1 MCDHLAGPAMAP
13 WGFEIKKLIS
23 LGLGVNST
31 AMTLLLYSLGYHFPI
46 VFADTKG
53 EWPETYEFFNE
64 FDDFLY
70 HKWDAKIQVLA
81 PPYEYAPFESLEA
94 FYLHYRMIPYRKY
107 RICTDRFKIRPITK
121 KFPDYIHLIGI
132 DISEKHR
139 IQKKTAYAEIKE
151 YPLIKMGLNRED
163 CKRTIKQFG
172 LRIPPKSGCFFCP
185 FQRKAEFQKLQ
196 KKHPELW
203 QRVLKLE
210 KNSGKYLKDVGKPIE
225 EWIYTKQMDLFDWY

>member
-1 MCDHLAGPAMAP
+1 MD
-13 WGFEIKKLIS
+13 KLIS

-31 AMTLLLYSLGYHFPI
+31 AMTLLLYSLGHRFPI

-64 FDDFLY
+64 FDEFLRR
-70 HKWDAKIQVLA
+70 KWGVRIVVLT
-81 PPYEYAPFESLEA
+81 PPYDHAQFDSLEA
-94 FYLHYRMIPYRKY
+94 FYLHYRMIPYRKF

-121 KFPDYIHLIGI
+121 TYPNYIQLIGI
-132 DISEKHR
+132 DAGEKHR
-139 IQKKTAYAEIKE
+139 IQTKTTYSEIKE

-172 LRIPPKSGCFFCP
+172 LPVPPKSGCFFCP
-185 FQRKAEFQKLQ
+185 FQRKREFQRLQ
-196 KKHPELW
+196 KQHPELW

-210 KNSGKYLKDVGKPIE
+210 QNSGKNLKDVGKPIS
-225 EWIYTKQMDLFDWY
+225 EWIHTNQMDLFDWY